1 MKTGGSSFNKLTND
15 NLGYLGYTARPVGN
29 KSINNKIMYSNSF
42 NGFDKENFTSKGKKN
57 KSRQEKKYD
66 YKSIIFSCIFLSNIL
81 KILQIFDN
89 NNCLGKYR
97 DLLTVLVNLTW
108 MIRNS
113 TIFI

>member
-57 KSRQEKKYD
+57 KSRQEKKD
-66 YKSIIFSCIFLSNIL
+66 HFKLIILSFICLRSIL
-81 KILQIFDN
+81 KILQI
-89 NNCLGKYR
+89 KIIVR
-97 DLLTVLVNLTW
+97 IIV
-108 MIRNS
+108 
-113 TIFI
+113 